1 MTANDTSPGP
11 RGKVVRLLEKYD
23 IEEYGDELVARWTSQ
38 DRDDRKSLRELAQ
51 DMNVELL
58 SIRLAETTGGS
69 VSGEAEN
76 LYNLLTGD
84 DVSSGERTKAERRLE
99 KRDIDVEELR
109 DDFVSRQA
117 IETYFK
123 TRGVSRPE
131 QQERV
136 SISGVESTIDKLRQ
150 RMKQVTASKIERLRK
165 AGVLTIGSFRVIVD
179 VQVYCD
185 DCGEQYSIGELLK
198 AQSCNC
204 NT

>member
-11 RGKVVRLLEKYD
+11 RGKVIRLLEKYD

-38 DRDDRKSLRELAQ
+38 DREDRKSLRELAR

-76 LYNLLTGD
+76 LYDLLTGD

-99 KRDIDVEELR
+99 KRGIDVEELR

-136 SISGVESTIDKLRQ
+136 SVSDVESTIDKLRQ

-198 AQSCNC
+198 AQGCNC